1 MGPRL
6 VLAVL
11 VALALGACAAR
22 PTPYQPRTD
31 GGGYTEQQIDA
42 STWRVTFAGNFD
54 TSRETVDNYLL
65 YRSAEIMRFGGFE
78 KFVVLEKEIES
89 TVEYTQYE
97 RYPYDYGHGYYDRHG
112 RYRYY
117 PYPRYYGPTRS
128 IPFVRY
134 TGYATIRTYT
144 EGPPPGG
151 GPVYDANQLIRQ
163 LGPSI
168 RIPGQPAG

>member
-1 MGPRL
+1 MGPRT

-11 VALALGACAAR
+11 LVLALGACAAR
-22 PTPYQPRTD
+22 PTPYQPRTN

-54 TSRETVDNYLL
+54 TPRETVDNYLL
-65 YRSAEIMRFGGFE
+65 YRSAEIMRFGGFD

-89 TVEYTQYE
+89 TVEYSTYDPP
-97 RYPYDYGHGYYDRHG
+97 PYYHWHGHYDRFG

-117 PYPRYYGPTRS
+117 PYPYYSGPSRS

-144 EGPPPGG
+144 GGPPPGSA
-151 GPVYDANQLIRQ
+151 PVYDVGELISQ
-163 LGPSI
+163 LGPSV
-168 RIPGQPAG
+168 RLPQAGGY